1 MVSENQREITIRE
14 FAAEPDY
21 IMAVSDRLLDE
32 LASAKIIRDETK
44 MKFELLYQLVRAM
57 CNILILTQD

>member
-1 MVSENQREITIRE
+1 MVRENQREVTIRE

-32 LASAKIIRDETK
+32 LASTKTIQDETK
-44 MKFELLYQLVRAM
+44 MNFELLYQLVRAM
-57 CNILILTQD
+57 CNILILT